1 MSDNNDFRSRLSR
14 SRDRDR
20 DQIEGFFESRRGQV
34 FAVVAVALFALA
46 FLWGTVSLLF
56 GAGQ

>member
-20 DQIEGFFESRRGQV
+20 DQIEGFFENRRGQV

-46 FLWGTVSLLF
+46 VLWGVVSPLF
-56 GAGQ
+56 GVGQ